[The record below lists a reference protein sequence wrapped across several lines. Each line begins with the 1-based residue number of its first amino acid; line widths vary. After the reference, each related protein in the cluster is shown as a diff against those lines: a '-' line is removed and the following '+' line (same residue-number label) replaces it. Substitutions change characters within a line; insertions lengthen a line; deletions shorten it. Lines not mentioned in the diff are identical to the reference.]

1 MSETT
6 RQPISRRT
14 VAKGAAWSAPVILGG
29 VAAPTYA
36 ASGSTPIITAG
47 PACKLPGESCSPFS
61 KGYIFLAKVENTSTK
76 DIYLYAPATVA
87 PIGEVDFT
95 LKYNGAAVGSVTYEP
110 GDTIMIPAGQTVV
123 LTLNTTRSNSGNLD
137 FSFEI
142 SFEWGHTQNRADD
155 PDHMG
160 DPISTTV
167 FVPGTKPCKNCQPP
181 AA

>member
-29 VAAPTYA
+29 VVAPAYA

-61 KGYIFLAKVENTSTK
+61 KGYIFLATVENTSTK
-76 DIYLYAPATVA
+76 DIYLYAPAKVE
-87 PIGEVDFT
+87 PNGEVGFT
-95 LKYNGAAVGSVTYEP
+95 LEYNGAAVDGTIYGP
-110 GDTIMIPAGQTVV
+110 GDTIKIPAGETVV
-123 LTLNTTRSNSGNLD
+123 LTLNTTRSDSGNLV

-142 SFEWGHTQNRADD
+142 SFEWGHTQNPEDD
-155 PDHMG
+155 PGHKG

-167 FVPGTKPCKNCQPP
+167 DVPGTKPCDNCQPP